1 VRIGIIGANWG
12 RMHIGA
18 FRAAGAEVVALCG
31 LDAAKTRSVAAEER
45 IPLATTDVAELVAAS
60 EAVVVAS
67 PASEHARHAEQ
78 ALAASR
84 HVLIEK
90 PLAAPL
96 EEARRLGA
104 IALLPGQV
112 AAVSFPYRML
122 PPFGAMAAFRASRSV
137 LRGLNASVRNS
148 FLPGDGRSG
157 DLGGLS
163 HLVDAAL
170 WLAGLRPAWVS
181 GAVLESA
188 WVEIGLASGAV
199 IAIAHLRSFEPG
211 IDGHWVLAGD
221 DWEGE
226 LHAGYVPALGGWR
239 VSPAR
244 VYAGDQ
250 WRQIAEGVQPAP
262 GRLEPWAEAHAAAAR
277 AFLSAASGGDR
288 GVLATIA
295 DGVRAQVVID
305 ALIRSSDEGRRIQL
319 TASGRSPSPAR

>member
-1 VRIGIIGANWG
+1 VRIGIIGTNWG
-12 RMHIGA
+12 RMHVGA

-31 LDAAKTRSVAAEER
+31 LEAGKTRSVAAEER

-78 ALAASR
+78 ALAAGR

-104 IALLPGQV
+104 IPLLPGQV

-122 PPFGAMAAFRASRSV
+122 PPFGAMAAYRASRSA
-137 LRGLNASVRNS
+137 LHSLNASVRNS
-148 FLPGDGRSG
+148 FLPDDGRSG

-170 WLAGLRPAWVS
+170 WLAGVRPAWVS

-211 IDGHWVLAGD
+211 IDGHWALGGD
-221 DWEGE
+221 GWEGE
-226 LHAGYVPALGGWR
+226 LRAGYVPALGGWW

-244 VYAGDQ
+244 AYAGDR
-250 WRQIAEGVQPAP
+250 WHQIAEGVRPAP

-288 GVLATIA
+288 GVLATVA
-295 DGVRAQVVID
+295 DGVRVQVVID
-305 ALIRSSDEGRRIQL
+305 ALIRSSREGRRIPL
-319 TASGRSPSPAR
+319 PAEDGP